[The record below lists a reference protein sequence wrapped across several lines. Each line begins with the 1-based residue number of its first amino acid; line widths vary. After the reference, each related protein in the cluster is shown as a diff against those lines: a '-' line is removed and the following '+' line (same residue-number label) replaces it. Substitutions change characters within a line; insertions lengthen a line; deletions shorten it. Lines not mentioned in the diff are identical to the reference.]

1 MLVQEWI
8 WGKILKDIYKSVNVC
23 IEVKRI
29 MYRRIEEEPGSLTSN
44 YAKPVCALCQIT
56 SDYPDN
62 VVYCVIFLCKSYNI
76 GL

>member
-8 WGKILKDIYKSVNVC
+8 WGKILKDICKSVNVC
-23 IEVKRI
+23 VEVKKN
-29 MYRRIEEEPGSLTSN
+29 MYRRIEEEQASLSNN

-56 SDYPDN
+56 SDCRDN
-62 VVYCVIFLCKSYNI
+62 VVYCVILLCKSYNI